1 MQWRNDRETQMTAG
15 TDPTTTPVAE
25 FQNNRDLLFGVAY
38 RMLGSVADAE
48 DIVQEAWLRWD
59 RVDTSHVADPRSYLV
74 QVSTRLALDRLR
86 RAKACRETYVG
97 PWLPEPLVTG
107 PGAEEDAELAD
118 SVSMAMLVVLETL
131 SPLERVVFLLR
142 EAFDFSFAD
151 IAVMLERSEPAVRQL
166 ASRARSH
173 VRKRRPRFQ
182 HDHKARRQVTE
193 RFLAACL
200 GADIDGMLDLLAPDV
215 TMRMDGNGIR
225 GVARVPVLGARRV
238 CRMLVHGI
246 HKFQRPPAGTL
257 PGEPVEGLGRSIV
270 EVNGEP
276 AALLTLGGAP
286 VGLVAVDVDP
296 ATDRVSQVWII
307 ANPEKLDNSR
317 VVEAP
322 RRQTD
327 FPIRGQAHH
336 RRRPTLFSAQ
346 GVS

>member
-1 MQWRNDRETQMTAG
+1 MTAG
-15 TDPTTTPVAE
+15 TDPTTTPVTE
-25 FQNNRDLLFGVAY
+25 FQDNRDLLFGVAY

-48 DIVQEAWLRWD
+48 DIVQEAWLRWA
-59 RVDTSHVADPRSYLV
+59 RVDTSHVEDARSYLV

-107 PGAEEDAELAD
+107 PGAEEGAELAD

-151 IAVMLERSEPAVRQL
+151 IAVILERSEPAVRQL

-173 VRKRRPRFQ
+173 VRERRPRFQ
-182 HDHKARRQVTE
+182 PDDKARRQVTE
-193 RFLAACL
+193 QFLAACL

-215 TMRMDGNGIR
+215 TMRMDGNGLR
-225 GVARVPVLGARRV
+225 GVARVPVLGAPRV
-238 CRMLVHGI
+238 SRMLVYGI
-246 HKFQRPPAGTL
+246 DKFQRPV
-257 PGEPVEGLGRSIV
+257 PGEPTEPLGRWIV

-296 ATDRVSQVWII
+296 ATRLVSQVWIV
-307 ANPEKLDNSR
+307 ANPDKLENSR
-317 VVEAP
+317 VVEA
-322 RRQTD
+322 
-327 FPIRGQAHH
+327 AH
-336 RRRPTLFSAQ
+336 RRPGSLSAVEPTASLARPCSLTEECA
-346 GVS
+346 